1 MSKAYYVDKL
11 MEFKPKFVNMLHN
24 INYLEDNLFIP
35 QALERLFCL
44 ISNHHCQYAFYQY
57 WLNKK
62 EERIVLNW
70 KY

>member
-35 QALERLFCL
+35 QALERSFCL
-44 ISNHHCQYAFYQY
+44 ISNHHCQYVFNQY
-57 WLNKK
+57 WLYKKKK
-62 EERIVLNW
+62 ELC
-70 KY
+70 

>member
-1 MSKAYYVDKL
+1 

-44 ISNHHCQYAFYQY
+44 ISNHHCQYVFNQY
-57 WLNKK
+57 WLYKKKK
-62 EERIVLNW
+62 ELC
-70 KY
+70 